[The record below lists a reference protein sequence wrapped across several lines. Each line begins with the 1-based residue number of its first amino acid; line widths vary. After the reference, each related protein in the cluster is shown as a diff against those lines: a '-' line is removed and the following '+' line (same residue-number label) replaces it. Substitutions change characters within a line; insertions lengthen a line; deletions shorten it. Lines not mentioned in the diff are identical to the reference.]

1 MKTANFTFLAH
12 WIASLTRA
20 NFKTFL
26 LWKVVLKKK
35 RKENIMP
42 QIYVMPFV
50 SYFLSLSSFL
60 LWKLWRNTHRH
71 ARAHTLTK
79 AVYILYRSISFNLH
93 CSWYVFEIEFVDGS
107 EACTINYTVT
117 RCTTMSTLSIQPQP
131 LHSLFPE
138 MYQKE
143 NRGLQEGI
151 ANPQAKLPC
160 VGWMGWYCLM
170 WGTKIKKI

>member
-1 MKTANFTFLAH
+1 
-12 WIASLTRA
+12 
-20 NFKTFL
+20 
-26 LWKVVLKKK
+26 
-35 RKENIMP
+35 MP

-60 LWKLWRNTHRH
+60 FWKLWRNTQ
-71 ARAHTLTK
+71 ARKHTHTHTK

-107 EACTINYTVT
+107 EAYVIKYTVT

-160 VGWMGWYCLM
+160 EGWMGWSCLM
-170 WGTKIKKI
+170 WRTKTKKDLRITFIMWSVLWEFQLTLLSHALSSYV